1 MFRKLSF
8 ASSSSNVNKEKVK
21 SLKQTSLASKSLS
34 SAPDDLDDV
43 AVISCN
49 PDSQITY
56 GSRGLCALLL
66 FKFYYFFLFSFR
78 FLLTGKQNFF
88 LQVQDGGRL
97 CETL

>member
-21 SLKQTSLASKSLS
+21 SLKQTGLASKSLS

-56 GSRGLCALLL
+56 GSRGWFPILLL
-66 FKFYYFFLFSFR
+66 CSSWFPSPSLFVSVLSFP
-78 FLLTGKQNFF
+78 FQFPF
-88 LQVQDGGRL
+88 
-97 CETL
+97 

>member
-21 SLKQTSLASKSLS
+21 SLKQTGVASKSLS

-56 GSRGLCALLL
+56 GSRGLYALFFQILLLL
-66 FKFYYFFLFSFR
+66 FLVSSFF
-78 FLLTGKQNFF
+78 FF
-88 LQVQDGGRL
+88 
-97 CETL
+97 